1 MPTGRPKSEAGRR
14 SGLLARLSCG
24 YLSFTMDE
32 MPPTTTSTRVAVEC
46 LTLWLERDR
55 ASAALHIAQLRQ
67 DPEEADE
74 LIVGLL
80 NLSHKL
86 LLKLAKDRG
95 ATPYDLEKK
104 EREIL
109 SNLSLKLP
117 ESSTPGG

>member
-1 MPTGRPKSEAGRR
+1 MLP
-14 SGLLARLSCG
+14 LARLPCG

-67 DPEEADE
+67 NPEEADE

-109 SNLSLKLP
+109 SDLSLKLP

>member
-1 MPTGRPKSEAGRR
+1 
-14 SGLLARLSCG
+14 
-24 YLSFTMDE
+24 MDE
-32 MPPTTTSTRVAVEC
+32 VPVPTTAYTRVAVEC

-55 ASAALHIAQLRQ
+55 VSAALHIALLKQ
-67 DPEEADE
+67 DPDEADE

-86 LLKLAKDRG
+86 LLKLAKEPG
-95 ATPYDLEKK
+95 ATPYDLERK

-109 SNLSLKLP
+109 RDPSLKLP